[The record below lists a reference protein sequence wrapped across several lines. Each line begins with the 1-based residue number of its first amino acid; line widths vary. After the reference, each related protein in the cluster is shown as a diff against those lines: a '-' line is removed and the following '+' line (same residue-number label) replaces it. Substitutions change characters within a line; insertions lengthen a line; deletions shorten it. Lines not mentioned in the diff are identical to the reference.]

1 MHHKEL
7 FIFFW
12 TQRRI
17 YIGIVI
23 IACMAT
29 IGWIWTPFI
38 THDGL
43 PRVTWWVWLEP
54 TSGVTTMAAAL
65 AIWIGEGVQDFENQL
80 PKRLTFVFQKNGQ
93 EYFRC
98 DAGYITHLENFNP
111 WGGQQ
116 NYKQTSG
123 PCNVIKKFLSQK
135 VTHSARPHVA
145 YTLILELAD
154 GLETNREMFDN
165 IEKVSA

>member
-1 MHHKEL
+1 
-7 FIFFW
+7 
-12 TQRRI
+12 
-17 YIGIVI
+17 
-23 IACMAT
+23 MAT

-38 THDGL
+38 TH
-43 PRVTWWVWLEP
+43 
-54 TSGVTTMAAAL
+54 
-65 AIWIGEGVQDFENQL
+65 
-80 PKRLTFVFQKNGQ
+80 VFQKNGQ